1 MNKEEFVNSLK
12 ELSVEIDDKKLEQLE
27 EFYNFLIT
35 ENNKYNLTAITDK
48 EQVYLKHFYD
58 SITLSKII
66 ELDNQ
71 TLCDIGTGAGFPG
84 IVLKIVFPDLDVTLI
99 ESNGKKCNFLNLVK
113 EEFNLQKLT
122 IINER
127 AEIYS
132 KTNREKFDIV
142 TSRAVAPL
150 KHLLEY
156 SIPAVKNNGFYVAM
170 KSNVDEEIKNIG
182 NYYQKLNIK
191 LENKIIFKL
200 PKENSLRTLL
210 LYKKIGKTNLIY
222 PRKYTEIK
230 KKDI

>member
-1 MNKEEFVNSLK
+1 MNKEEFINSLK
-12 ELSVEIDDKKLEQLE
+12 EINIDIKEKQLKQLE
-27 EFYNFLIT
+27 GFYNLLVT
-35 ENNKYNLTAITDK
+35 ENKKYNLTAITEK

-58 SITLSKII
+58 SITLYKII
-66 ELDNQ
+66 ELKEQ
-71 TLCDIGTGAGFPG
+71 SLCDIGTGAGFPG
-84 IVLKIVFPDLDVTLI
+84 LVLKIMFPNLKVTLI

-113 EEFNLQKLT
+113 EKLGLDKLT

-132 KTNREKFDIV
+132 INNREQFDIV

-156 SIPAVKNNGFYVAM
+156 SMPTVKINGYYVAM
-170 KSNVDEEIKNIG
+170 KSNIENEIQNID
-182 NYYQKLNIK
+182 NYYNKLNIK
-191 LENKIIFKL
+191 LEDKITFNL

-210 LYKKIGKTNLIY
+210 LYKKTKETNKIY
-222 PRKYTEIK
+222 PRKYAEIK